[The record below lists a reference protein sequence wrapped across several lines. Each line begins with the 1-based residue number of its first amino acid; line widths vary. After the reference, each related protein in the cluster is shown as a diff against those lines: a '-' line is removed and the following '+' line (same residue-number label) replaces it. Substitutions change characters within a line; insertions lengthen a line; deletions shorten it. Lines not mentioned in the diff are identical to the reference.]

1 MLQLVWQE
9 LRRDGQ
15 MLVGMAVTAMAGE
28 GLVQSM
34 DCAGGSV
41 SAMSPKLGKMGT
53 MQKYHV
59 HVQYWD

>member
-1 MLQLVWQE
+1 
-9 LRRDGQ
+9 